1 MNCGFEDCRILDQL
15 IEQYDEDWTV
25 ILEQYQLLRKPD
37 GDAIADLA
45 INNFTEMRDKT
56 ADPRFLLQKKI
67 EARLHEKFPDRWV
80 PAYSLVTFSPEVRY
94 SEALRRGLEQEAIMQ
109 EYMQDPAIEQRW
121 DDDVLHQQIIAHLKK

>member
-1 MNCGFEDCRILDQL
+1 
-15 IEQYDEDWTV
+15 
-25 ILEQYQLLRKPD
+25 
-37 GDAIADLA
+37 
-45 INNFTEMRDKT
+45 
-56 ADPRFLLQKKI
+56 LQKKI